1 MKGKSQGGQTAGRH
15 QGQHGQ
21 GATGQVL
28 RAEGGPQTAGEEGHF
43 FFRRKGV
50 VEVTT

>member
-1 MKGKSQGGQTAGRH
+1 MVEMYMKGISPAGKTAGYR

-28 RAEGGPQTAGEEGHF
+28 RAEGSPQTAGEQDIF
-43 FFRRKGV
+43 FPD
-50 VEVTT
+50 